1 MSDDQSTAPAVTA
14 AKDGYVRMIILN
26 TPEKKRD

>member
-1 MSDDQSTAPAVTA
+1 MSDDQSTA
-14 AKDGYVRMIILN
+14 AKDDYVRMIILN